1 MVYVWDGQHDQLENS
16 IKQIVHKLFGGKR
29 IFMWIVSNETRELHG
44 CYNYNI
50 SELQLQ
56 AQIVLKILV

>member
-16 IKQIVHKLFGGKR
+16 IKQIVHKPFWGKR

-44 CYNYNI
+44 CYNYNV
-50 SELQLQ
+50 S
-56 AQIVLKILV
+56 